1 MKISTTTKN
10 ILVEITSSSSMEICK
25 KVMEELLVE
34 MINSGIV
41 STQNIV
47 EKVEALSI
55 NSDDSKAVSDE
66 QSERA
71 KLEALENSASGS
83 GGKLR
88 HKLYM
93 QQVKV
98 VDTKGALKTVYP
110 SRVDLNF
117 AGSNKIRVV
126 RTYDEEKQ

>member
-1 MKISTTTKN
+1 MKISTSTKN

-55 NSDDSKAVSDE
+55 NSDDSKAVGDE

-71 KLEALENSASGS
+71 KLEALENSAAGS

>member
-1 MKISTTTKN
+1 MKISTSTKN
-10 ILVEITSSSSMEICK
+10 ILIEITSSSSMEICK

-55 NSDDSKAVSDE
+55 NSDDSKAVGDE

-71 KLEALENSASGS
+71 KLEALENSAAGS